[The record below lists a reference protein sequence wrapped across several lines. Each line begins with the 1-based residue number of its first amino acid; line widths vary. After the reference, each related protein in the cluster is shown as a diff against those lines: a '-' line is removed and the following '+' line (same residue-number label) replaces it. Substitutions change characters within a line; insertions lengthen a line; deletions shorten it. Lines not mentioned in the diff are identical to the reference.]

1 MTHLKMSGSF
11 DAYLNQELQA
21 DPEFAGL
28 YLQEAFGTLADPQER
43 PASLLAIRQVIQAYG
58 GFTKLAEE
66 TGLSRE
72 SLYRAFS
79 AKGNPTLNTLLAV
92 LRTFGMRLAAKPVK
106 ASADAPEVALS
117 A

>member
-11 DAYLNQELQA
+11 DEYLTQELRS
-21 DPEFAGL
+21 DPAFAGQ
-28 YLQEAFGTLADPQER
+28 YLQEAFETLADPQER
-43 PASLLAIRQVIQAYG
+43 PASLLAIRQVVQAYG
-58 GFTKLAEE
+58 GFTKLAAE

-92 LRTFGMRLAAKPVK
+92 LRTFGMRLAAEPV
-106 ASADAPEVALS
+106 ASRADTQEAVPAT
-117 A
+117 